1 MEVSRRSIREGKKAR
16 TEIDV
21 SHLSSRIIR
30 VGNKSKNDPDWNTID
45 LGDVLRSLGV
55 VVIFAIEYEVR
66 GT

>member
-1 MEVSRRSIREGKKAR
+1 MEVSRRSIREGKQAR

-45 LGDVLRSLGV
+45 FRRCPKISGCGCNICD
-55 VVIFAIEYEVR
+55 
-66 GT
+66 